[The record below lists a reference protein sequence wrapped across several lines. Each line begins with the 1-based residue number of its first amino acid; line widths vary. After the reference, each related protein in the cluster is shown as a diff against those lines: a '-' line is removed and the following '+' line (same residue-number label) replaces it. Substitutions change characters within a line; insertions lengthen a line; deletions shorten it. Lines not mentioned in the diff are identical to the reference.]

1 MRGRLRHLAVVV
13 SVAVVASFGA
23 GCSSASTPDAAAS
36 AYPERTA
43 TVGAVDVKARPV
55 KLDVD
60 GAAITLIFDSHSV
73 SFDVDPAT
81 AVTLDVDGSRWP
93 AAGWDGQ
100 PPSGHH
106 REGTLRFTA
115 SGPAR
120 GTATLTIGSGLPQP
134 AQFSWTI
141 GAT

>member
-1 MRGRLRHLAVVV
+1 LAVV
-13 SVAVVASFGA
+13 AALGVVASVGA
-23 GCSSASTPDAAAS
+23 GCSSPSTPDAAAS

-43 TVGAVDVKARPV
+43 TVGSIDVKARPV
-55 KLDVD
+55 KLDAD

-73 SFDVDPAT
+73 SFDVDPVT
-81 AVTLDVDGSRWP
+81 AVTLDVDGVRWP

-106 REGTLRFTA
+106 REGTVRFTA
-115 SGPAR
+115 GGPAR
-120 GTATLTIGSGLPQP
+120 GTATLTIGYGLPQP